1 MSVLRSSPKKVFWI
15 LASLYLIQWMALA
28 FNVEDRRTWILEN
41 ILVIA
46 FIFPL
51 AWAYAKDHLTTP
63 SYVLLFIFLSLHNLG
78 AHFTYGEVPYDHWTR
93 QLFGFSIQDFFGFE
107 RNHYDRLVHFLSGVL
122 FYFPMREFLQRYKR
136 INPPVSSWLAFLA
149 IAFISSSFELIE
161 WMVAEVLGE
170 AASMNYL
177 GAQGDVWD
185 AHKDHA
191 LATSGA
197 LISMIIV
204 GLLAK
209 RSKEEGR

>member
-1 MSVLRSSPKKVFWI
+1 MSQAHNSKKIFWVLVC
-15 LASLYLIQWMALA
+15 LYLIQWVSMA
-28 FNVEDRRTWILEN
+28 FNVDDRQTWILEN
-41 ILVIA
+41 ILVVL

-51 AWAYAKDHLTTP
+51 SWAYTKDYLTTP
-63 SYVLLFIFLSLHNLG
+63 SYILLFIFLSLHNLG
-78 AHFTYGEVPYDHWTR
+78 AHYTYGGVPYDKWT
-93 QLFGFSIQDFFGFE
+93 QSLFGFSIQEAFNFE

-122 FYFPMREFLQRYKR
+122 FYFPMREFLQRFKG
-136 INPPVSSWLAFLA
+136 IKPPVCSWLAFLA

-161 WMVAEVLGE
+161 WMAAEILGD

-204 GLLAK
+204 GIIAK
-209 RSKEEGR
+209 RAKKEGR